1 MRYKTE
7 FQISPDV
14 VAIEK
19 SLDSIIAWE
28 KERSAHDLGN
38 LIAEK
43 VGWKEIPADG
53 KHLQLAVQCFSW
65 EDWQILKSNI
75 FALMPVQYVDALA
88 RLFRES
94 EGSILAESEY
104 KTQK

>member
-1 MRYKTE
+1 MRYKTD
-7 FQISPDV
+7 FQLGMDV
-14 VAIEK
+14 VAIDKHIDERIAFEK
-19 SLDSIIAWE
+19 HRGALN
-28 KERSAHDLGN
+28 LGN

-75 FALMPVQYVDALA
+75 YALMPVQFVDDLA

-94 EGSILAESEY
+94 EGHILAESEY
-104 KTQK
+104 KTNQ